1 MVISAG
7 LLESNHLEIA
17 SCLAL
22 GSKLS
27 LSHPTNLENSHFA
40 DAGNLASSS
49 TDFAHEAVT
58 SLLNAS
64 TELEP

>member
-17 SCLAL
+17 SFLAL
-22 GSKLS
+22 GNKFS

-40 DAGNLASSS
+40 DVGNLASSS
-49 TDFAHEAVT
+49 TDFAHDAVT
-58 SLLNAS
+58 SLLNAF
-64 TELEP
+64 TESEP